1 MYKNIYQYSTAIN
14 MNNNGKIVHHA
25 INLTVCFSWDA
36 CPGLTEAAINV
47 SPFDP
52 TLLIAAS
59 VVTHHQ
65 KRNLPRQGVS
75 MAMEDNS

>member
-1 MYKNIYQYSTAIN
+1 ME
-14 MNNNGKIVHHA
+14 KIVQHA

-52 TLLIAAS
+52 TLLVAAS
-59 VVTHHQ
+59 AVTHHQ
-65 KRNLPRQGVS
+65 KHSSPRQGVS
-75 MAMEDNS
+75 MIMEDSS

>member
-1 MYKNIYQYSTAIN
+1 MNINEKI
-14 MNNNGKIVHHA
+14 IVHHA
-25 INLTVCFSWDA
+25 INLTVCFSWDVHV

-52 TLLIAAS
+52 TLLIVAS

-65 KRNLPRQGVS
+65 KHSSPRQGVS
-75 MAMEDNS
+75 MAMEDSN